1 MEPHISEVTKQTY
14 AEKIEAKLK
23 VLRQWMTGGI
33 PWKTSDAGELLRDAA
48 GECLL
53 EFFPYSI
60 ESFCD
65 WDGSQNTGL
74 TRSSISTVCFTN
86 RSTLYRS
93 HETALSE
100 IDSVCKALVIRARK
114 QLKETNKTKVI
125 GELHTEVVY
134 LRKLA
139 STQET
144 EITEAAINNNRT
156 EAELLRIKRALVSLR
171 ERYDEETQQQ
181 RTRIAELTA
190 TLQKLAPLRKEE

>member
-1 MEPHISEVTKQTY
+1 MEPHISRVTKQAC

-23 VLRQWMTGGI
+23 VLRQWKAEGI
-33 PWKTSDAGELLRDAA
+33 PWKTSDAGELLRDAD

-53 EFFPYSI
+53 EFFPDSI
-60 ESFCD
+60 ASFCD

-74 TRSSISTVCFTN
+74 ARSSISTVCFTN

-93 HETALSE
+93 HEAALSE
-100 IDSVCKALVIRARK
+100 IDSVCKALAK
-114 QLKETNKTKVI
+114 QAQKQIKEANKTKVI
-125 GELHTEVVY
+125 GELHTEVIY
-134 LRKLA
+134 LRKLV

-144 EITEAAINNNRT
+144 EITEAAINNGRT
-156 EAELLRIKRALVSLR
+156 ETELLRIKRALVHLR